1 MRETY
6 EISDRF
12 IGAGD
17 ANHLLYEP
25 LSSGLTFR
33 RTRRYE
39 LEFEGER
46 TAMDAF
52 VRKTLFDEISH
63 DLHEGEEPGLS
74 GFTFFL
80 DDGMKP
86 GALDLEKEAI
96 LRYYAGITEPGFTL
110 KNLKIRQRI
119 YLFGG
124 KVDESD
130 RFVRDICNAAIHQ
143 WNVTQANV

>member
-1 MRETY
+1 MQETY

-80 DDGMKP
+80 DYGMKP

-124 KVDESD
+124 KVD
-130 RFVRDICNAAIHQ
+130 
-143 WNVTQANV
+143 

>member
-33 RTRRYE
+33 LTRRYE

-80 DDGMKP
+80 DYGMKP
-86 GALDLEKEAI
+86 GAIDLEKEAI

>member
-80 DDGMKP
+80 DYGMTP
-86 GALDLEKEAI
+86 GALDPEKEAI

>member
-80 DDGMKP
+80 DYGMKP

-96 LRYYAGITEPGFTL
+96 LRYYAGITESGFTL

-130 RFVRDICNAAIHQ
+130 RFVSDICNAAIHQ

>member
-12 IGAGD
+12 IEAGD

-39 LEFEGER
+39 LEFEGTRPPME
-46 TAMDAF
+46 AF
-52 VRKTLFDEISH
+52 VRKTLFDEISQEF
-63 DLHEGEEPGLS
+63 HEGEEPALK

-80 DDGMKP
+80 DYGMKP
-86 GALDLEKEAI
+86 GALDLEKETI
-96 LRYYAGITEPGFTL
+96 LRYYAGIKDGVKISINLVGKDHETDPTIQAVFTSIAL
-110 KNLKIRQRI
+110 K
-119 YLFGG
+119 
-124 KVDESD
+124 
-130 RFVRDICNAAIHQ
+130 
-143 WNVTQANV
+143 

>member
-12 IGAGD
+12 IEAGD

-46 TAMDAF
+46 AAMDAF
-52 VRKTLFDEISH
+52 VRKTLFDGISQ
-63 DLHEGEEPGLS
+63 DLHEGDAPGLS

-80 DDGMKP
+80 DYGMKP
-86 GALDLEKEAI
+86 GALDLEKETI
-96 LRYYAGITEPGFTL
+96 LRYYAGITEPGFEL
-110 KNLKIRQRI
+110 KNLRIRQRI

-124 KVDESD
+124 KGDESD

>member
-12 IGAGD
+12 IEAGD

-25 LSSGLTFR
+25 LNSGLTFR

-46 TAMDAF
+46 AAMDAF
-52 VRKTLFDEISH
+52 VRKTLFDGISQ
-63 DLHEGEEPGLS
+63 DLHEGDAPGLS

-80 DDGMKP
+80 DYGMKP
-86 GALDLEKEAI
+86 GALDLEKETI
-96 LRYYAGITEPGFTL
+96 LRYYAGITEPGFEL
-110 KNLKIRQRI
+110 KNLRIRQRI

-124 KVDESD
+124 KADESD

>member
-80 DDGMKP
+80 DYGMKP

-96 LRYYAGITEPGFTL
+96 LRYYAGITESGFTL

>member
-74 GFTFFL
+74 CFTFFL
-80 DDGMKP
+80 DYGMKP

>member
-80 DDGMKP
+80 DYGMKP

-124 KVDESD
+124 KVNESD

>member
-46 TAMDAF
+46 AAMDAF

-63 DLHEGEEPGLS
+63 DMHEGEEPGLS

-80 DDGMKP
+80 DYGMKP

-124 KVDESD
+124 KADESD

>member
-12 IGAGD
+12 IEAGD

-46 TAMDAF
+46 AAMDAF
-52 VRKTLFDEISH
+52 VRKTLFDGISQ
-63 DLHEGEEPGLS
+63 DLHEGDAPGLS

-80 DDGMKP
+80 DYGMKP
-86 GALDLEKEAI
+86 GALDLEKETI
-96 LRYYAGITEPGFTL
+96 LRYHAGITESGFEL
-110 KNLKIRQRI
+110 KSLRIRQRI

-124 KVDESD
+124 KADESD

>member
-80 DDGMKP
+80 DYGMKP

-96 LRYYAGITEPGFTL
+96 LRYYVGITEPGFTL

>member
-80 DDGMKP
+80 DYGMKP

-96 LRYYAGITEPGFTL
+96 LRYYAGITEPGFTI